1 MNPQRIFYN
10 SLITI
15 LVLVAFA
22 LPATA
27 AQRPTGTIDLSTAQQ
42 EKILSEAQA
51 AFDEG
56 SSVLPAN
63 PQAAK
68 KLFAT
73 ASEKYRLLAEGGLR
87 NGKLEYNLANACLQS
102 GQTGKAIAGYLRAR
116 QMLGDEGCVTANLRY
131 ARSLRDAETPAKPA
145 ASLGETLARWN
156 CSLPLAVRFWIGLG
170 AWVVFWAAWG
180 AAVLIR
186 RFRWRY
192 VIIPA
197 AVAVVL
203 AGASV
208 AWELSA
214 RWNCWQGVVTAD
226 NVVVRKGNGEGFAPK
241 FIAKISDGTE
251 FDLLEQRGRW
261 LCVQFNDGRT
271 GWIDDDKATVIPPR
285 EKLWQ

>member
-1 MNPQRIFYN
+1 MNPQRIFHN
-10 SLITI
+10 SLIAI
-15 LVLVAFA
+15 LVLVAFV

-27 AQRPTGTIDLSTAQQ
+27 AQRPTGAIDLSTVQQ
-42 EKILSEAQA
+42 AKILSEAQT

-56 SSVLPAN
+56 SSVLPAD

-73 ASEKYRLLAEGGLR
+73 AAEKYRLLAEGGLR

-102 GQTGKAIAGYLRAR
+102 GQTGKAITGYLWAR
-116 QMLGDEGCVTANLRY
+116 QMLGDDGCVVANLRY
-131 ARSLRDAETPAKPA
+131 ARSLRDAEAPAKPA
-145 ASLGETLARWN
+145 VSLGDTLARWN
-156 CSLPLAVRFWIGLG
+156 RSLSLAVRFWIGMG
-170 AWVVFWAAWG
+170 AWGVFWTAWG

-186 RFRWRY
+186 RFKWRY
-192 VIIPA
+192 VIVPA
-197 AVAVVL
+197 AIVVVL

-214 RWNCWQGVVTAD
+214 RWNHWQGVVITD

-241 FIAKISDGTE
+241 FVAKISDGTE
-251 FDLLEQRGRW
+251 FNLLERRGRW

-271 GWIDDDKATVIPPR
+271 GWIDDDEAAVIPPR